1 MSIARCQFPK
11 AARDAILSLN
21 EIVQRADPNSALS
34 GLTLTAMAFSALLQT
49 YALPNANCPEGM
61 CDNPDAFRRHF
72 AEIVA
77 RGPVKAKA
85 SAKKAGKPK
94 GKKK

>member
-1 MSIARCQFPK
+1 
-11 AARDAILSLN
+11 
-21 EIVQRADPNSALS
+21 
-34 GLTLTAMAFSALLQT
+34 
-49 YALPNANCPEGM
+49 M